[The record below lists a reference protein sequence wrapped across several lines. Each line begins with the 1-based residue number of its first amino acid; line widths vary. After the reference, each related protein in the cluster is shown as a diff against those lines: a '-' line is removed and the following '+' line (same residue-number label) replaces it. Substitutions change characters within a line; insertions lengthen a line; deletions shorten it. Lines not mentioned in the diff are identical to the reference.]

1 MADTNKSDTPDIDV
15 QKTLEKQIAE
25 LRKEIT
31 KINKSISARGT
42 EMLNDASEQASEFY
56 DTTRGS
62 RTAQQLRTH
71 AHAVS
76 EVAREN
82 PGTTTA
88 VVGVIGLL
96 GFMAGF
102 AIGQSMNDTSRPRY
116 LPPRD
121 TAGVSGLF
129 PCFSTSFGGGYH
141 GFVCLDRHPDHLS
154 GDHPG
159 SLSCPALAIGWQDA
173 ADRPD
178 HRHHNRHH
186 FAAQISRSVLGRERR
201 DFSPFE
207 GRCGPQRAR
216 GCRFRLQFNRLILLS
231 FRTKLL
237 AGLAVVMLV

>member
-102 AIGQSMNDTSRPRY
+102 AIGQSMNDTSRRGYCPR
-116 LPPRD
+116 RGR
-121 TAGVSGLF
+121 AGVSRVFAG
-129 PCFSTSFGGGYH
+129 FSQAFGGGY
-141 GFVCLDRHPDHLS
+141 R
-154 GDHPG
+154 
-159 SLSCPALAIGWQDA
+159 
-173 ADRPD
+173 
-178 HRHHNRHH
+178 
-186 FAAQISRSVLGRERR
+186 
-201 DFSPFE
+201 
-207 GRCGPQRAR
+207 
-216 GCRFRLQFNRLILLS
+216 
-231 FRTKLL
+231 
-237 AGLAVVMLV
+237 